1 MPDTLFSVAWI
12 RRAGSRLLE
21 RTGFER
27 IRTDRHGYRVPT
39 QLLTSGYL
47 SDVGWYRS
55 VSEQQIVDSAG
66 RPIPWL
72 VYPAIRLLEERLPSE
87 PFSVFEYGCG
97 ASTIW
102 WSQRA
107 TSVTSVEHDRE
118 WYQKVSQSI
127 PGNVSLSHVPLDQSE
142 DYVRAV
148 LEGLV
153 DYDVIVID
161 GRRRSDCAP
170 FVLER
175 LTPRGIVIWDN
186 PDRDRYKLGLEKI
199 QAAGF
204 RRLDLHGMAP
214 RDNISSAT
222 AVFYREGN
230 LLGI

>member
-1 MPDTLFSVAWI
+1 MPDKSFSVAWA

-21 RTGFER
+21 RMGLER
-27 IRTDRHGYRVPT
+27 IRRDRHGYRVPT
-39 QLLTSGYL
+39 RHLSYGYL

-55 VSEQQIVDSAG
+55 VSEQQIVDATG

-72 VYPAIRLLEERLPSE
+72 VYPAIKLLEDRLPAD

-97 ASTIW
+97 ASTFW

-107 TSVTSVEHDRE
+107 RSVTSVEHDLG
-118 WYQKVSQSI
+118 WYERVAPSI
-127 PGNVSLSHVPLDQSE
+127 PRNVSLSHVPLDDS
-142 DYVRAV
+142 DGYARAV
-148 LEGLV
+148 LAGEAG
-153 DYDVIVID
+153 YDVIVID
-161 GRRRSDCAP
+161 GRRRSDCAR

-186 PDRDRYKLGLEKI
+186 PDRARYAQGLERI

-222 AVFYREGN
+222 AVLYRDGN
-230 LLGI
+230 LLAL